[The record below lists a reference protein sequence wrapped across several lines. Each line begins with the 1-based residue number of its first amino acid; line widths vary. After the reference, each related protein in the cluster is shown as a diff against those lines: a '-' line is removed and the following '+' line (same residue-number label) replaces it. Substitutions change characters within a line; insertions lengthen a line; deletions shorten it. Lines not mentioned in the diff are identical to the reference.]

1 MKKVLITCDTMADAD
16 CAIKSMQKDGW
27 QISAIG
33 KFTNGLQP
41 EKSDITFV
49 KYERPN
55 PIPAEFKGSD
65 ANPSIK

>member
-1 MKKVLITCDTMADAD
+1 
-16 CAIKSMQKDGW
+16 MQKDGW

-55 PIPAEFKGSD
+55 PIPAEFEGSD